1 MIIKRKLY
9 SNLIPVKAGSVDSS
23 VRIIGKKSKN
33 LSKSLV
39 QKVRNNYKNIIS
51 KESLPK
57 GSNIISSST
66 DKDSSLALLGVRNYV
81 KSGKYKGKGLGK
93 GSNSKPKIKIKKK
106 DSKIIAKGSI
116 IDRKLGKNS
125 YLIGKINLR
134 SNGIVEHLPNTDGQL
149 SLFRPGE
156 MSYKI

>member
-81 KSGKYKGKGLGK
+81 KSGKYGGKGLGK
-93 GSNSKPKIKIKKK
+93 SSNSKPKVKKK

-156 MSYKI
+156 MSYI